1 MLSKKLLMIKYYLFL
16 LIVIILIS
24 IVQAILKSLS
34 IEYSGSIIKS
44 LHDPLSYLCIFLLVL
59 ALSFWFVAASKIEF
73 SVLIPANIVTVVIS
87 GVIGY
92 YIFSEEINL
101 IKIVAY
107 ALIIM
112 GVMTL
117 AYQNLSGGSRT
128 ILDKNETISIT
139 NAK

>member
-1 MLSKKLLMIKYYLFL
+1 MIKYYLFL

-24 IVQAILKSLS
+24 TVQAILNSLS
-34 IEYSGSIIKS
+34 IEYSGGTIKS
-44 LHDPLSYLCIFLLVL
+44 LHDPLSYLSIFLLVL

-73 SVLIPANIVTVVIS
+73 SVLIPANIVTVVIT

>member
-1 MLSKKLLMIKYYLFL
+1 MIKYYIFL

-44 LHDPLSYLCIFLLVL
+44 LYDPLSYLCIFLLVL
-59 ALSFWFVAASKIEF
+59 ALSFWFVAAFKIEF
-73 SVLIPANIVTVVIS
+73 SVLIPANILTVVIS
-87 GVIGY
+87 GIIGY

-107 ALIIM
+107 AFILI
-112 GVMTL
+112 GVMIL
-117 AYQNLSGGSRT
+117 AYSNLSGGSPT

>member
-1 MLSKKLLMIKYYLFL
+1 M
-16 LIVIILIS
+16 VIIS
-24 IVQAILKSLS
+24 
-34 IEYSGSIIKS
+34 
-44 LHDPLSYLCIFLLVL
+44 
-59 ALSFWFVAASKIEF
+59 
-73 SVLIPANIVTVVIS
+73 
-87 GVIGY
+87 VIGY

-107 ALIIM
+107 AFIVI

-117 AYQNLSGGSRT
+117 AYSNLSGSGPT

>member
-1 MLSKKLLMIKYYLFL
+1 MIKYYIFL

-44 LHDPLSYLCIFLLVL
+44 LYDPLSYLCIFLLIL

-73 SVLIPANIVTVVIS
+73 SVLIPANILTVVIS

-92 YIFSEEINL
+92 YIFSDEINL

-107 ALIIM
+107 ALIII
-112 GVMTL
+112 GVITL
-117 AYQNLSGGSRT
+117 AYSNLSGGSRT
-128 ILDKNETISIT
+128 ILDKNETIDIT

>member
-1 MLSKKLLMIKYYLFL
+1 MFKYYIFL

-44 LHDPLSYLCIFLLVL
+44 LYDPLSYLCIFLLVL
-59 ALSFWFVAASKIEF
+59 ALLFWFVAASKIEF
-73 SVLIPANIVTVVIS
+73 SVLIPANILTVVIS

-107 ALIIM
+107 AFIVI

-117 AYQNLSGGSRT
+117 AYSNLSGSGPT